1 VSPRGGT
8 GMNTAIRDGHDL
20 GWKLPWVLRGWAG
33 VELLE
38 SYEAERRPVAE
49 HNVARSADP
58 NGSVREAAQEL
69 HADLGGRIAHVWL
82 PFAAGRRS
90 ALDLLG
96 PGLTL
101 FTGPRRAAWDA
112 AVAQITG
119 PLPGVHGLDALTARA
134 IGIRDGGALLVRPD
148 GMPAGS
154 WADGS
159 DAARGLPAAIAAA
172 RGRGAGAPVYAVDER
187 AAA

>member
-1 VSPRGGT
+1 MR
-8 GMNTAIRDGHDL
+8 A
-20 GWKLPWVLRGWAG
+20 A
-33 VELLE
+33 
-38 SYEAERRPVAE
+38 
-49 HNVARSADP
+49 AD
-58 NGSVREAAQEL
+58 EL

-90 ALDLLG
+90 TLDLLG

-112 AVAQITG
+112 AAAAHVAG
-119 PLPGVHGLDALTARA
+119 PLPLAVHGLDALTARA
-134 IGIRDGGALLVRPD
+134 LGIRDGGALLARPD

-159 DAARGLPAAIAAA
+159 DAARGLRAAIAAA
-172 RGRGAGAPVYAVDER
+172 RSGGDGALAPAADER